1 MVHLGPIARSVLVGA
16 AMEAMPVILAG
27 PPPMPGRGLRARA
40 ARVRVPALH
49 AILPTTEAAAR
60 ALASMGADPARIA
73 PPGRLRELAAA
84 PEGAEDPRRARL
96 AAALSGRPVW
106 FAAAVPEGEMG
117 AVLTAHDAVLRR
129 AHRAILILQAE
140 TAPPETLRGTGTL
153 DGIPGEDARI
163 VLARGADPPEL
174 SHRLA
179 AVSYIG
185 GGFSGGL
192 RLPPGPAAALG
203 SAILH
208 GPSLGAQAAAMA
220 PLALAGATARVP
232 RPSALGD
239 AVERHLSPDR
249 AAALAEAAWA
259 AVTEGAET
267 TDRLAALIVDAL
279 DGVPPGDAA
288 ATA

>member
-1 MVHLGPIARSVLVGA
+1 MVHLGPIARPVLVGTA
-16 AMEAMPVILAG
+16 LDAMPVILAG
-27 PPPMPGRGLRARA
+27 PPPVPGRGLRARA

-49 AILPTTEAAAR
+49 AILPTDEAAAR

-84 PEGAEDPRRARL
+84 PEGTEDPRRAHL
-96 AAALSGRPVW
+96 AEALSGRPVW
-106 FAAAVPEGEMG
+106 FAALVPDAEMSL
-117 AVLTAHDAVLRR
+117 VLDAHDAVLRR
-129 AHRAILILQAE
+129 AHRAILILQPE
-140 TAPPETLRGTGTL
+140 TAPPPALAGTRGL
-153 DGIPGEDARI
+153 DDAPGEEARI
-163 VLARGADPPEL
+163 VLARPGDPPDL
-174 SHRLA
+174 CHRLA

-208 GPSLGAQAAAMA
+208 GPSLGPQAAAMA
-220 PLALAGATARVP
+220 PLALAGATVRVA
-232 RPSALGD
+232 RPSALGE

-279 DGVPPGDAA
+279 DGVPPGVAA
-288 ATA
+288 QQA